1 MNCKCRLKIILVILT
16 FLFSYSN
23 LKAEEELGSQ
33 HSVGLGFLYD
43 YEYSEPHLMHL
54 RAGKSATSDTWAN
67 IGILYNYKNTFI
79 KNDYL
84 SEIELDTS
92 FQFLTQSYWSNGT
105 GTMEDID
112 VEIFNLRALYGL
124 QLSSK
129 LMLKSGLGYRYLYHY
144 WQNRQS
150 TTGAYGYDRE
160 QDYTYIP
167 FLIELNSSK
176 GILKFEY
183 DYIIEGNNTSY
194 LGYLGGTNKDL
205 DFKNNDGYM
214 WKISFEEEINGIIY
228 EPYYEFL
235 RIEDSNTVSGSVE
248 PQNTTNEIGF
258 KIKKE
263 FNSKRASV
271 SNYKKIITNDE
282 YYIGMQVLMSEVES
296 GFSSPTGSAKIE
308 EEDTGLS
315 IVSGM
320 KIIDDIK
327 GLPLRLY
334 LEVAF
339 NQFGDS
345 ISSCNSGDTLT
356 TDGRYINGKFAA
368 GSVLS
373 CGANNND
380 VVIKS
385 YSTSVGIK
393 PSFMVIDNLF
403 LNGNIGLHSWNQVE
417 NDFWPGTN
425 YSRTEYKGTDL
436 YYGVGASYKIKS
448 FTAEIGY
455 LEHNMYYDAKSLT
468 GEIKYN
474 F

>member
-1 MNCKCRLKIILVILT
+1 
-16 FLFSYSN
+16 
-23 LKAEEELGSQ
+23 
-33 HSVGLGFLYD
+33 
-43 YEYSEPHLMHL
+43 MHL

-67 IGILYNYKNTFI
+67 IGFLYNYKNAFL
-79 KNDYL
+79 KNGYL
-84 SEIELDTS
+84 SELELDTS
-92 FQFLTQSYWSNGT
+92 FQSMTQTYWSNGT

-112 VEIFNLRALYGL
+112 VEIFNLRALYGV

-150 TTGAYGYDRE
+150 TSGAYGYDRE

-167 FLIELNSSK
+167 ILVELNSSK

-205 DFKNNDGYM
+205 DFENNDGYM

-235 RIEDSNTVSGSVE
+235 RVEDSNTVSASAE

-258 KIKKE
+258 RIKKE
-263 FNSKRASV
+263 FNSKRLSV

-282 YYIGMQVLMSEVES
+282 YYFGMQVLMSEVES
-296 GFSSPTGSAKIE
+296 GFSSPTGSAKID
-308 EEDTGLS
+308 EEDTGFS

-320 KIIDDIK
+320 QILDSLGGFSLK
-327 GLPLRLY
+327 LNF
-334 LEVAF
+334 EVAL

-345 ISSCNSGDTLT
+345 IISTNIGDSLI
-356 TDGRYINGKFAA
+356 TDGRYRKGIFAA
-368 GSVLS
+368 GTVISDWQ
-373 CGANNND
+373 NNND

-385 YSTSVGIK
+385 YSKSVGIK
-393 PSFMVIDNLF
+393 PSFMIIDNLF

-425 YSRTEYKGTDL
+425 WSRTEYDGTDI
-436 YYGVGASYKIKS
+436 YYGVGASYKINS

-455 LEHNMYYDAKSLT
+455 LEHDMYYDAKSFT
-468 GEIKYN
+468 GALKYN